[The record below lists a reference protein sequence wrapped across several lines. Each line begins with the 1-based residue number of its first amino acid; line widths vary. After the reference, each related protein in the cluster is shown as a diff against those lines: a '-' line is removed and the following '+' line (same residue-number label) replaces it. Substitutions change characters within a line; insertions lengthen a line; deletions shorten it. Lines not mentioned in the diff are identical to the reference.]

1 MYKIRHPE
9 KIVKYKSRDQKFI
22 YYYRLTTN
30 SSENV
35 PTSLSVIS
43 YITTGWNKPTVRN
56 VITSLSFKQ
65 KANLYK
71 IFF

>member
-22 YYYRLTTN
+22 YCYRLITN

-43 YITTGWNKPTVRN
+43 YITTGWNKPTVRK